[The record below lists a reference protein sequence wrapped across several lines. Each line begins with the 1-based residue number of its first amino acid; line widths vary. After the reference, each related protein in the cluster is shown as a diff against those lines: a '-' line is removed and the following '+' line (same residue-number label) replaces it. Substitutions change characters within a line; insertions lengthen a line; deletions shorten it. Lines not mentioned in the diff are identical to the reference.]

1 MVEDQ
6 KTKSTDAAEVI
17 ELLQA
22 QVALYEKLKELAER
36 QRLLISHG
44 QSEALLEI
52 LGERQRLVDGLSE
65 INRTMSSVRKDWES
79 IKSRM
84 TQQQRTD
91 AETLVQR
98 VGESL
103 QEIMASDEAD
113 SRALNSR
120 RDQVGQSLA
129 TLRTKEMAA
138 SAYGH
143 ANDGNR
149 YLDQDG

>member
-84 TQQQRTD
+84 TQQQRTE
-91 AETLVQR
+91 AETLVQQ

>member
-52 LGERQRLVDGLSE
+52 LAERQRLVDGLSE

-84 TQQQRTD
+84 TQQQRTE
-91 AETLVQR
+91 AETLVQQ